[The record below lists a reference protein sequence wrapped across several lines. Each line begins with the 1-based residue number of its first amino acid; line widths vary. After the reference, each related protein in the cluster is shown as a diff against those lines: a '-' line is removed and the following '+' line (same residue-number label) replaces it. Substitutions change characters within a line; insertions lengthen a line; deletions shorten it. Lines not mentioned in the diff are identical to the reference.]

1 MTPRATPLPLQDV
14 FVLDLTLFLAGPYCT
29 MLLADYG
36 AEVIKV
42 EAPGKGDNT
51 REIGPF
57 SPSDQNREA
66 GGYFL
71 SISRNKKA
79 ITLDLK
85 KEKGKKIFLELV
97 RRADILVENFRP
109 GVMERL
115 GLGWPTLRELNP
127 KLVYASISGFGQTDI
142 LESPYWDRPA
152 FDLVAQA
159 MSGAMSITGHKGGSP
174 LKFGP
179 GIGDIWA
186 SVLAAYGIMV
196 ALHHAQRTGQ
206 GQHVDCAMYDAMV
219 YMMERAIMIYS
230 LTGEISRPMG
240 NSHPLF
246 GPYDVFRTM
255 DAHVVIAAHWENHWR
270 ILCDLLGREDLRRDR
285 RLQTMR
291 GRAEN
296 HETLVRPTI
305 EEWTVQRTTEEI
317 VNLLIEKGVPVAPV
331 HTVEDLFKCR
341 HIQAREMLV
350 DLVHPI
356 AGKVKAVGVPI
367 KMSRTPGRVRFPA
380 PLLGEHTREVLSRF
394 LNYDDQTIDGLKKE
408 RVI

>member
-1 MTPRATPLPLQDV
+1 MAKEDSPLPLQDV
-14 FVLDLTLFLAGPYCT
+14 LVLDLTLFLAGPYCT

-42 EAPGKGDNT
+42 EPPAKGDNT

-57 SPSDQNREA
+57 SQGDKNHEA

-85 KEKGKKIFLELV
+85 KEKGKKILWELIKK
-97 RRADILVENFRP
+97 ADVLVENFRP

-115 GLGWPTLRELNP
+115 GFGWSSVREVNS

-142 LESPYWDRPA
+142 LKSPFWDRPS

-196 ALHHAQRTGQ
+196 ALHHARRAGQ
-206 GQHVDCAMYDAMV
+206 GQQVDCAMYDAMV
-219 YMMERAIMIYS
+219 YMMERAVMIYAMS
-230 LTGEISRPMG
+230 GEISRPMG

-246 GPYDVFRTM
+246 GPYDVFKTK
-255 DAHVVIAAHWENHWR
+255 DGHVVIAAHWENHWK
-270 ILCDLLGREDLRRDR
+270 IFCNLMGREDLAADP
-285 RLQTMR
+285 RLQSMG
-291 GRAEN
+291 GRAGHHEN
-296 HETLVRPTI
+296 LVKPAI
-305 EEWTVQRTTEEI
+305 EEWTTQRTTQEI
-317 VNLLIEKGVPVAPV
+317 VNLLIENGVPVAPV
-331 HTVEDLFKCR
+331 NNVKDLFHCP
-341 HIQAREMLV
+341 HIKAREMLV
-350 DLVHPI
+350 DLEHPI
-356 AGKVKAVGVPI
+356 AGELKVVGIPV
-367 KMSRTPGRVRFPA
+367 KMSATPGAVRSPA
-380 PLLGEHTREVLSRF
+380 PLLGQHNREVLQE
-394 LNYDDQTIDGLKKE
+394 LLGYDEKAIQDLEKE
-408 RVI
+408 GVI